1 MSCFKSA
8 LKALTC
14 ASLMTASSQS
24 LLAEEQPREPSR
36 GSISQDYCENFSN
49 IVADLRVQRQKEELL
64 KLEEEVDA
72 KLKEVLARTEDL
84 KEMIRKRDEMLE
96 LASNELLKIYSR
108 MDPESAARQLE
119 KIETGTAAAILRRLK
134 PQLASEIL
142 ATMEVKRASLLV
154 QIIANQ
160 IQTSNRK
167 SALEDYVPRFDRC
180 LRANLVRMQPAHDES
195 ARPAGIV
202 AGRLGSQS
210 RANCR
215 RNRLRRQSRPEEGL
229 DRRPSRLLSRR

>member
-1 MSCFKSA
+1 MSYFKRA
-8 LKALTC
+8 LEALIC
-14 ASLMTASSQS
+14 VSLMTASSQPLS
-24 LLAEEQPREPSR
+24 AEEQSREPGK

-64 KLEEEVDA
+64 ELEKELDV

-84 KEMIRKRDEMLE
+84 KAMIRKRDEMLE

-119 KIETGTAAAILRRLK
+119 KIQTSTAASILRRLK

-142 ATMEVKRASLLV
+142 ATMDVKRASVLV

-160 IQTSNRK
+160 NADIEQEKHS
-167 SALEDYVPRFDRC
+167 
-180 LRANLVRMQPAHDES
+180 
-195 ARPAGIV
+195 
-202 AGRLGSQS
+202 
-210 RANCR
+210 
-215 RNRLRRQSRPEEGL
+215 
-229 DRRPSRLLSRR
+229 